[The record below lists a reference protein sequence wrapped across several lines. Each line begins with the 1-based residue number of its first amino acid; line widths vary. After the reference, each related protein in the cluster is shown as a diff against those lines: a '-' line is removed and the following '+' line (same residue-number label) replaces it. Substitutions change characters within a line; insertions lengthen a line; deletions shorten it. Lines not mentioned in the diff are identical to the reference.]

1 MKYNVQKNLPRI
13 KMMIHISITKS
24 PKTIPSR
31 KNQLVTNATE
41 RNDNNERST
50 ETVRDDKEHFTG
62 NYDKDNSSQSSQG
75 IIEVD
80 NGVLPTDDNEVGRQN
95 NKSSKYINQF
105 Q

>member
-13 KMMIHISITKS
+13 KMMIHIIITKS

-62 NYDKDNSSQSSQG
+62 NYDKDNSSGS
-75 IIEVD
+75 
-80 NGVLPTDDNEVGRQN
+80 LP
-95 NKSSKYINQF
+95 KA
-105 Q
+105 